1 MTKRYIVLETV
12 FANAKI
18 ISENEIIHG
27 NLMFADGVIRSVDR
41 GTSVPLGAIDCEG
54 DYVAPGLIE
63 LHTDNLERHLT
74 PRPKVNWPKRA
85 AILGHD
91 RELAGAGITSVFDAL
106 RVGSEADQKRQGY
119 LRYARETVDLIL
131 DQINHCAL
139 KVSHHIHLRAELCT
153 ETLVEELYE
162 FSVNDRVRL
171 ISLMDHTPGQRQ
183 FRDLSKHREY
193 LMGKHG
199 YNDAEVEAHWTKLRE
214 FQTLYLEKNRAATV
228 AYAKELGAILA
239 SHDDTT
245 PEDVFE
251 SVKLGISIAEFPT
264 TYEAAEAC
272 RAKKQF
278 IVMGAPNIVRGGSH
292 SGNVAAQELAA
303 AGLLDILSSDY
314 VPAALLNAAVCL
326 GIFLEDIA
334 AGIRTVTACPADA
347 AGLDDRGRIEPKKR
361 ADFVRFS
368 IHSGLP
374 VIQSVWSQGQRIA

>member
-1 MTKRYIVLETV
+1 MIETV

-18 ISENEIIHG
+18 ITENAMIHG
-27 NLMFADGVIRSVDR
+27 TLMFADGVIRSIDSGR
-41 GTSVPLGAIDCEG
+41 SVPSGAIDCEG

-85 AILGHD
+85 AVLGHD

-119 LRYARETVDLIL
+119 LRYARETVDHIL
-131 DQINHCAL
+131 DQINHNAL

-162 FSVNDRVRL
+162 FSENDRVRL
-171 ISLMDHTPGQRQ
+171 VSLMDHTPGQRQ

-193 LMGKHG
+193 LVGKHG

-214 FQTLYLEKNRAATV
+214 LQTLYLEKNRAATV
-228 AYAKELGAILA
+228 AYATEVGAILA

-245 PEDVFE
+245 LEDVLE
-251 SVKLGISIAEFPT
+251 SDRFGITVAEFPT
-264 TYEAAEAC
+264 TLEAAEAC
-272 RAKKQF
+272 RAKAQF

-292 SGNVAAQELAA
+292 SGNVAAQELARG
-303 AGLLDILSSDY
+303 GLLDILSSDY
-314 VPAALLNAAVCL
+314 VPAALLNAAVSL
-326 GIFLEDIA
+326 GTLLEDMA

-347 AGLDDRGRIEPKKR
+347 VGFDDRGRIAPEKR
-361 ADFVRFS
+361 ADLVRFAM
-368 IHSGLP
+368 HDGLP
-374 VIQSVWSQGQRIA
+374 IIKSVWSRGQRIA

>member
-1 MTKRYIVLETV
+1 MIETV

-18 ISENEIIHG
+18 ITENAIIQG
-27 NLMFADGVIRSVDR
+27 TLMFADGVIRSIDSGR
-41 GTSVPLGAIDCEG
+41 SVPSGAIDCEG

-85 AILGHD
+85 AVLGHD

-119 LRYARETVDLIL
+119 LRYARETVDHIL
-131 DQINHCAL
+131 DQINHRAL

-162 FSVNDRVRL
+162 FSENDRVRL
-171 ISLMDHTPGQRQ
+171 VSLMDHTPGQRQ

-193 LMGKHG
+193 LVGKHG

-214 FQTLYLEKNRAATV
+214 LQTLYLEKNRAATV
-228 AYAKELGAILA
+228 AYATEVGAILA

-245 PEDVFE
+245 LEDVLE
-251 SVKLGISIAEFPT
+251 SDRLGITVAEFPT
-264 TYEAAEAC
+264 TLEAAEAC
-272 RAKKQF
+272 RAKAQF

-292 SGNVAAQELAA
+292 SGNVAAQELARG
-303 AGLLDILSSDY
+303 GLLDILSSDY
-314 VPAALLNAAVCL
+314 VPAALLTAAVSL
-326 GIFLEDIA
+326 GNLLEDMA

-347 AGLDDRGRIEPKKR
+347 VGFDDRGRIAPEKR
-361 ADFVRFS
+361 ADLVRFAVQD
-368 IHSGLP
+368 GLP
-374 VIQSVWSQGQRIA
+374 MISSVWVRGTRVS

>member
-1 MTKRYIVLETV
+1 MIETV

-18 ISENEIIHG
+18 ITENAMIHG
-27 NLMFADGVIRSVDR
+27 TLMFADGVIRSIDSGR
-41 GTSVPLGAIDCEG
+41 SVPSGAIDCEG

-85 AILGHD
+85 AVLGHD

-106 RVGSEADQKRQGY
+106 RGGSEADQKRQGY
-119 LRYARETVDLIL
+119 LRYARETVDHIL
-131 DQINHCAL
+131 DQINHRAL

-162 FSVNDRVRL
+162 FSENDRVRL
-171 ISLMDHTPGQRQ
+171 VSLMDHTPGQRQ

-193 LMGKHG
+193 LVGKHG

-214 FQTLYLEKNRAATV
+214 LQTLYLEKNRAATV
-228 AYAKELGAILA
+228 AYATEVGAILA

-245 PEDVFE
+245 LEDVLE
-251 SVKLGISIAEFPT
+251 SDRLGITVAEFPT
-264 TYEAAEAC
+264 TLEAAEAC
-272 RAKKQF
+272 RAKAQF

-292 SGNVAAQELAA
+292 SGNVAAQELARG
-303 AGLLDILSSDY
+303 GLLDILSSDY
-314 VPAALLNAAVCL
+314 VPAALLTAAVSL
-326 GIFLEDIA
+326 GNLLEDMA

-347 AGLDDRGRIEPKKR
+347 VGFDDRGRIAPEKR
-361 ADFVRFS
+361 ADLVRFAM
-368 IHSGLP
+368 HDGLP
-374 VIQSVWSQGQRIA
+374 IIKSVWSRGQRIA

>member
-1 MTKRYIVLETV
+1 MIETV

-18 ISENEIIHG
+18 ITENAIIHG
-27 NLMFADGVIRSVDR
+27 TLMFADGVIRSIDSGR
-41 GTSVPLGAIDCEG
+41 SVPLGAIDCEG

-85 AILGHD
+85 AVLGHD

-119 LRYARETVDLIL
+119 LRYARETVDHIL
-131 DQINHCAL
+131 DQINHRAL

-171 ISLMDHTPGQRQ
+171 VSLMDHTPGQRQ
-183 FRDLSKHREY
+183 FRDMSKHREY

-214 FQTLYLEKNRAATV
+214 LQTLYLEKNRAATV
-228 AYAKELGAILA
+228 AYATEVGAILA

-245 PEDVFE
+245 LDDVLE
-251 SVKLGISIAEFPT
+251 SDRLGITVAEFPT
-264 TYEAAEAC
+264 TLEAAEAC
-272 RAKKQF
+272 RAKAQF

-292 SGNVAAQELAA
+292 SGNVAAQELARV
-303 AGLLDILSSDY
+303 GLLDILSSDY
-314 VPAALLNAAVCL
+314 VPAALLNAAVSL
-326 GIFLEDIA
+326 GTLLEDMA
-334 AGIRTVTACPADA
+334 AGIRTVTSCPADA
-347 AGLDDRGRIEPKKR
+347 VGFDDRGRIAPEKR
-361 ADFVRFS
+361 ADLVRFAM
-368 IHSGLP
+368 HDGLP
-374 VIQSVWSQGQRIA
+374 IIKSVWSRGQRIA

>member
-1 MTKRYIVLETV
+1 MIETV

-18 ISENEIIHG
+18 ITENAIIQG
-27 NLMFADGVIRSVDR
+27 TLMFADGVIRSIDSGR
-41 GTSVPLGAIDCEG
+41 SVPSGAIDCEG

-85 AILGHD
+85 AVLGHD

-119 LRYARETVDLIL
+119 LRYARETVDHIL
-131 DQINHCAL
+131 DQINHRAL

-162 FSVNDRVRL
+162 FSENDRVRL
-171 ISLMDHTPGQRQ
+171 VSLMDHTPGQRQ

-193 LMGKHG
+193 LVGKHG

-214 FQTLYLEKNRAATV
+214 LQTLYLEKNRAATV
-228 AYAKELGAILA
+228 AYATEVGAILA

-245 PEDVFE
+245 LEDVLE
-251 SVKLGISIAEFPT
+251 SDRLGITVAEFPT
-264 TYEAAEAC
+264 TLEAAEAC
-272 RAKKQF
+272 RAKAQF

-292 SGNVAAQELAA
+292 SGNVAAQELARV
-303 AGLLDILSSDY
+303 GLLDILSSDY
-314 VPAALLNAAVCL
+314 VPAALLNAAVSL
-326 GIFLEDIA
+326 GTLLEDMA

-347 AGLDDRGRIEPKKR
+347 VGFDDRGRIAPEKR
-361 ADFVRFS
+361 ADLVRFAM
-368 IHSGLP
+368 HDGLP
-374 VIQSVWSQGQRIA
+374 IIKPVWSRGQRIA

>member
-1 MTKRYIVLETV
+1 MIETV
-12 FANAKI
+12 FANAKVI
-18 ISENEIIHG
+18 TENAIIHG
-27 NLMFADGVIRSVDR
+27 TIMFADGVISSIDS
-41 GTSVPLGAIDCEG
+41 GTRVPLGAIDCEG

-85 AILGHD
+85 AVLGHD

-106 RVGSEADQKRQGY
+106 RVGSETDQKSHGY
-119 LRYARETVDLIL
+119 LRYARETVDHIL
-131 DQINHCAL
+131 DQINHRAL

-171 ISLMDHTPGQRQ
+171 VSLMDHTPGQRQ
-183 FRDLSKHREY
+183 FRDMSKHREY

-214 FQTLYLEKNRAATV
+214 LQTLYLEKNRAATV
-228 AYAKELGAILA
+228 AYATEVGAILA

-245 PEDVFE
+245 LDDVLE
-251 SVKLGISIAEFPT
+251 SDRLGITVAEFPT
-264 TYEAAEAC
+264 TLEAAEAC
-272 RAKKQF
+272 RAKAQF

-292 SGNVAAQELAA
+292 SGNVAAQELARG
-303 AGLLDILSSDY
+303 GLLDILSSDY
-314 VPAALLNAAVCL
+314 VPAALLNAAVSL
-326 GIFLEDIA
+326 GTLLEDMA

-347 AGLDDRGRIEPKKR
+347 VGFDDRGRIAPEKR
-361 ADFVRFS
+361 ADLVRFAM
-368 IHSGLP
+368 HDGLP
-374 VIQSVWSQGQRIA
+374 IIKSVWSRGQRIA

>member
-1 MTKRYIVLETV
+1 MIETV

-18 ISENEIIHG
+18 ITENAIIQG
-27 NLMFADGVIRSVDR
+27 TLMFADGVIRSIDSGR
-41 GTSVPLGAIDCEG
+41 SVPSGAIDCEG

-85 AILGHD
+85 AVLGHD

-119 LRYARETVDLIL
+119 LRYARETVDHIL
-131 DQINHCAL
+131 DQINHRAL

-162 FSVNDRVRL
+162 FSENDRVRL
-171 ISLMDHTPGQRQ
+171 VSLMDHTPGQRQ

-193 LMGKHG
+193 LVGKHG

-214 FQTLYLEKNRAATV
+214 LQTLYLEKNRAATV
-228 AYAKELGAILA
+228 AYATEVGAILA

-245 PEDVFE
+245 LEDVLE
-251 SVKLGISIAEFPT
+251 SDRLGITVAEFPT
-264 TYEAAEAC
+264 TLEAAEAC
-272 RAKKQF
+272 RAKAQF

-292 SGNVAAQELAA
+292 SGNVAAQELARG
-303 AGLLDILSSDY
+303 GLLDILSSDY
-314 VPAALLNAAVCL
+314 VPAALLTAAVSL
-326 GIFLEDIA
+326 GNLLEDMA

-347 AGLDDRGRIEPKKR
+347 VGFDDRGRIAPEKR
-361 ADFVRFS
+361 ADLVRFAM
-368 IHSGLP
+368 HDGLP
-374 VIQSVWSQGQRIA
+374 IIKSVWSRGQRIA

>member
-1 MTKRYIVLETV
+1 MIETV

-18 ISENEIIHG
+18 ITENAIIQG
-27 NLMFADGVIRSVDR
+27 TLMFADGVIRSIDSGR
-41 GTSVPLGAIDCEG
+41 SVPSGAIDCEG

-85 AILGHD
+85 AVLGHD

-119 LRYARETVDLIL
+119 LRYARETVDHIL
-131 DQINHCAL
+131 DQINHRAL

-162 FSVNDRVRL
+162 FSENDRVRL
-171 ISLMDHTPGQRQ
+171 VSLMDHTPGQRQ

-193 LMGKHG
+193 LVGKHG

-214 FQTLYLEKNRAATV
+214 LQTLYLEKNRAATV
-228 AYAKELGAILA
+228 AYATEVGAILA

-245 PEDVFE
+245 LEDVLE
-251 SVKLGISIAEFPT
+251 SDRLGVTVAEFPT
-264 TYEAAEAC
+264 TLEAAEAC
-272 RAKKQF
+272 RAKAQF

-292 SGNVAAQELAA
+292 SGNVAAQELARG
-303 AGLLDILSSDY
+303 GLLDILSSDY
-314 VPAALLNAAVCL
+314 VPAALLNAAVSL
-326 GIFLEDIA
+326 GTLLEDMA

-347 AGLDDRGRIEPKKR
+347 VGFDDRGRIAPEKR
-361 ADFVRFS
+361 ADLVRFAM
-368 IHSGLP
+368 HDGLP
-374 VIQSVWSQGQRIA
+374 IIKSVWSRGQRIA

>member
-1 MTKRYIVLETV
+1 MIETV

-18 ISENEIIHG
+18 ITENAIIHG
-27 NLMFADGVIRSVDR
+27 TIMFADGVISSIDS
-41 GTSVPLGAIDCEG
+41 GTRVPLGAIDCEG

-85 AILGHD
+85 AVLGHD

-119 LRYARETVDLIL
+119 LRYARETVDHIL
-131 DQINHCAL
+131 DQINHRAL

-162 FSVNDRVRL
+162 FSENDRVRL
-171 ISLMDHTPGQRQ
+171 VSLMDHTPGQRQ

-193 LMGKHG
+193 LVGKHG

-214 FQTLYLEKNRAATV
+214 LQTLYLEKNRAATV
-228 AYAKELGAILA
+228 AYATEVGAILA

-245 PEDVFE
+245 LEDVLE
-251 SVKLGISIAEFPT
+251 SDRLGITVAEFPT
-264 TYEAAEAC
+264 TLEAAEAC
-272 RAKKQF
+272 RAKAQF

-292 SGNVAAQELAA
+292 SGNVAAQELARG
-303 AGLLDILSSDY
+303 GLLDILSSDY
-314 VPAALLNAAVCL
+314 VPAALLNAAVSL
-326 GIFLEDIA
+326 GTLLEDMA

-347 AGLDDRGRIEPKKR
+347 VGFDDRGRIAPEKR
-361 ADFVRFS
+361 ADLVRFAM
-368 IHSGLP
+368 HDGLP
-374 VIQSVWSQGQRIA
+374 IIKSVWSRGQRIA

>member
-1 MTKRYIVLETV
+1 MIETV

-18 ISENEIIHG
+18 ITENAILHG
-27 NLMFADGVIRSVDR
+27 TIMFADGVISSIDS
-41 GTSVPLGAIDCEG
+41 GTRVPLGAIDCEG

-85 AILGHD
+85 AVLGHD

-106 RVGSEADQKRQGY
+106 RVGSEADQKSHGY
-119 LRYARETVDLIL
+119 LRYARETVDHIL
-131 DQINHCAL
+131 DQINHRAL

-171 ISLMDHTPGQRQ
+171 VSLMDHTPGQRQ
-183 FRDLSKHREY
+183 FRDMSKHREY

-214 FQTLYLEKNRAATV
+214 LQTLYLEKNRAATV
-228 AYAKELGAILA
+228 AYATEVGAILA

-245 PEDVFE
+245 LEDVLE
-251 SVKLGISIAEFPT
+251 SDRLGITVAEFPT
-264 TYEAAEAC
+264 TLEAAEAC
-272 RAKKQF
+272 RAKAQF

-292 SGNVAAQELAA
+292 SGNVAAQELARG
-303 AGLLDILSSDY
+303 GLLDILSSDY
-314 VPAALLNAAVCL
+314 VPAALLNAAVSL
-326 GIFLEDIA
+326 GTLLEDMA

-347 AGLDDRGRIEPKKR
+347 VGFDDRGRIAPEKR
-361 ADFVRFS
+361 ADLVRFAM
-368 IHSGLP
+368 HDGLP
-374 VIQSVWSQGQRIA
+374 IIKSVWSRGQRIA

>member
-1 MTKRYIVLETV
+1 MVETV

-18 ISENEIIHG
+18 ITENAIIHG
-27 NLMFADGVIRSVDR
+27 TLMFADGVIRSIDSGR
-41 GTSVPLGAIDCEG
+41 SVPSGAIDCEG

-85 AILGHD
+85 AVLGHD

-119 LRYARETVDLIL
+119 LRYARETVDHIL
-131 DQINHCAL
+131 DQINHRAL

-162 FSVNDRVRL
+162 FSENDRVRL
-171 ISLMDHTPGQRQ
+171 VSLMDHTPGQRQ

-193 LMGKHG
+193 LVGKHG

-214 FQTLYLEKNRAATV
+214 LQTLYLEKNRAATV
-228 AYAKELGAILA
+228 AYATEVGAILA

-245 PEDVFE
+245 LEDVLE
-251 SVKLGISIAEFPT
+251 SDRLGITVAEFPT
-264 TYEAAEAC
+264 TLEAAEAC
-272 RAKKQF
+272 RAKAQF

-292 SGNVAAQELAA
+292 SGNVAAQELARG
-303 AGLLDILSSDY
+303 GLLDILSSDY
-314 VPAALLNAAVCL
+314 VPAALLNAAVSL
-326 GIFLEDIA
+326 GTLLEDMA

-347 AGLDDRGRIEPKKR
+347 VGFDDRGRIAPEKR
-361 ADFVRFS
+361 ADLVRFAM
-368 IHSGLP
+368 HDGLP
-374 VIQSVWSQGQRIA
+374 IIKSVWSRGQRIA

>member
-1 MTKRYIVLETV
+1 MIETV

-18 ISENEIIHG
+18 ITENAIIHG
-27 NLMFADGVIRSVDR
+27 TIMFADGVISSIDSGRSVP
-41 GTSVPLGAIDCEG
+41 SGAIDCEG

-85 AILGHD
+85 AVLGHD

-106 RVGSEADQKRQGY
+106 RVGSEADQNRQGY
-119 LRYARETVDLIL
+119 LRYARETVDHIL
-131 DQINHCAL
+131 DQINHRAL

-162 FSVNDRVRL
+162 FSENDRVRL
-171 ISLMDHTPGQRQ
+171 VSLMDHTPGQRQ

-193 LMGKHG
+193 LVGKHG

-214 FQTLYLEKNRAATV
+214 LQTLYLEKNRAATV
-228 AYAKELGAILA
+228 AYATEVGAILA

-245 PEDVFE
+245 LDDVLE
-251 SVKLGISIAEFPT
+251 SDRLGITVAEFPT
-264 TYEAAEAC
+264 TLEAAEAC
-272 RAKKQF
+272 RAKAQF

-292 SGNVAAQELAA
+292 SGNVAAQELARG
-303 AGLLDILSSDY
+303 GLLDILSSDY
-314 VPAALLNAAVCL
+314 VPAALLNAAVSL
-326 GIFLEDIA
+326 GTLLEDMA

-347 AGLDDRGRIEPKKR
+347 VGFDDRGRIAPEKR
-361 ADFVRFS
+361 ADLVRFAM
-368 IHSGLP
+368 HDGLP
-374 VIQSVWSQGQRIA
+374 IIKSVWSRGQRIA

>member
-1 MTKRYIVLETV
+1 MIETV

-18 ISENEIIHG
+18 ITENAIIHG
-27 NLMFADGVIRSVDR
+27 TIMFADGVISSIDS
-41 GTSVPLGAIDCEG
+41 GTRVPLGAIDCEG

-85 AILGHD
+85 AVLGHD

-119 LRYARETVDLIL
+119 LRYARETVDHIL
-131 DQINHCAL
+131 DQINHRAL

-171 ISLMDHTPGQRQ
+171 VSLMDHTPGQRQ
-183 FRDLSKHREY
+183 FRDMSKHREY

-214 FQTLYLEKNRAATV
+214 LQTLYLEKNRAATV
-228 AYAKELGAILA
+228 AYATEVGAILA

-245 PEDVFE
+245 LEDVLE
-251 SVKLGISIAEFPT
+251 SDRLGITVAEFPT
-264 TYEAAEAC
+264 TLEAAEAC
-272 RAKKQF
+272 RAKAQF

-292 SGNVAAQELAA
+292 SGNVAAQELARV
-303 AGLLDILSSDY
+303 GLLDILSSDY
-314 VPAALLNAAVCL
+314 VPAALLNAAVSL
-326 GIFLEDIA
+326 GTLLEDMA

-347 AGLDDRGRIEPKKR
+347 VGFDDRGRIAPEKR
-361 ADFVRFS
+361 ADLVRFAM
-368 IHSGLP
+368 HDGLP
-374 VIQSVWSQGQRIA
+374 IIKSVWSRGQRIA

>member
-1 MTKRYIVLETV
+1 MIETV

-18 ISENEIIHG
+18 ITENAMIHG
-27 NLMFADGVIRSVDR
+27 TLMFADGVIRSIDSGR
-41 GTSVPLGAIDCEG
+41 SVPSGAIDCEG

-85 AILGHD
+85 AVLGHD

-119 LRYARETVDLIL
+119 LRYARETVDHIL
-131 DQINHCAL
+131 DQINHRAL

-162 FSVNDRVRL
+162 FSENDRVRL
-171 ISLMDHTPGQRQ
+171 VSLMDHTPGQRQ

-193 LMGKHG
+193 LVGKHG

-214 FQTLYLEKNRAATV
+214 LQTLYLEKNRAATV
-228 AYAKELGAILA
+228 AYATEVGAILA

-245 PEDVFE
+245 LEDVLE
-251 SVKLGISIAEFPT
+251 SDRFGITVAEFPT
-264 TYEAAEAC
+264 TLEAAEAC
-272 RAKKQF
+272 RAKAQF

-292 SGNVAAQELAA
+292 SGNVAAQELARG
-303 AGLLDILSSDY
+303 GLLDILSSDY
-314 VPAALLNAAVCL
+314 VPAALLNAAVSL
-326 GIFLEDIA
+326 GTLLEDMA

-347 AGLDDRGRIEPKKR
+347 VGFDDRGRIAPEKR
-361 ADFVRFS
+361 ADLVRFAM
-368 IHSGLP
+368 HDGLP
-374 VIQSVWSQGQRIA
+374 IIKSVWSRGQRIA

>member
-1 MTKRYIVLETV
+1 MIETV

-18 ISENEIIHG
+18 ITENAIIHG
-27 NLMFADGVIRSVDR
+27 TIMFADGVISSIDS
-41 GTSVPLGAIDCEG
+41 GTRVPLGAIDCEG

-85 AILGHD
+85 AVLGHD

-106 RVGSEADQKRQGY
+106 RVGSEADQNRQGY
-119 LRYARETVDLIL
+119 LRYARETVDHIL
-131 DQINHCAL
+131 DQINHRAL

-162 FSVNDRVRL
+162 FSDNDRVRL
-171 ISLMDHTPGQRQ
+171 VSLMDHTPGQRQ

-193 LMGKHG
+193 LVGKHG

-214 FQTLYLEKNRAATV
+214 LQTLYLEKNRAATV
-228 AYAKELGAILA
+228 AYATEVGAILA

-245 PEDVFE
+245 LDDVLE
-251 SVKLGISIAEFPT
+251 SDRLGITVAEFPT
-264 TYEAAEAC
+264 TLEAAEAC
-272 RAKKQF
+272 RAKAQF

-292 SGNVAAQELAA
+292 SGNVAAQELARG
-303 AGLLDILSSDY
+303 GLLDILSSDY
-314 VPAALLNAAVCL
+314 VPAALLNAAVSL
-326 GIFLEDIA
+326 GTLLEDMA

-347 AGLDDRGRIEPKKR
+347 VGFDDRGRIAPEKR
-361 ADFVRFS
+361 ADLVRFAM
-368 IHSGLP
+368 HDGLP
-374 VIQSVWSQGQRIA
+374 IIKSVWSRGQRIA

>member
-1 MTKRYIVLETV
+1 MTKRYIVIETV

-18 ISENEIIHG
+18 ITENAIIQG
-27 NLMFADGVIRSVDR
+27 TLMFADGVIRSIDSGR
-41 GTSVPLGAIDCEG
+41 SVPSGAIDCEG

-74 PRPKVNWPKRA
+74 PRPKVNWPKLA
-85 AILGHD
+85 AVLGHD

-119 LRYARETVDLIL
+119 LRYARETVDHIL
-131 DQINHCAL
+131 DQINHRAL

-162 FSVNDRVRL
+162 FSENDRVRL
-171 ISLMDHTPGQRQ
+171 VSLMDHTPGQRQ

-193 LMGKHG
+193 LVGKHG

-214 FQTLYLEKNRAATV
+214 LQTLYLEKNRAATV
-228 AYAKELGAILA
+228 AYATEVGAILA

-245 PEDVFE
+245 LEDVLE
-251 SVKLGISIAEFPT
+251 SDRLGVTVAEFPT
-264 TYEAAEAC
+264 TLEAAEAC
-272 RAKKQF
+272 RAKAQF

-292 SGNVAAQELAA
+292 SGNVAAQELARG
-303 AGLLDILSSDY
+303 GLLDILSSDY
-314 VPAALLNAAVCL
+314 VPAALLNAAVSL
-326 GIFLEDIA
+326 GTLLEDMA

-347 AGLDDRGRIEPKKR
+347 VGFDDRGRIAPEKR
-361 ADFVRFS
+361 ADLVRFAM
-368 IHSGLP
+368 HDGLP
-374 VIQSVWSQGQRIA
+374 IIKSVWSRGQRIA

>member
-1 MTKRYIVLETV
+1 MIETV
-12 FANAKI
+12 FANAKVI
-18 ISENEIIHG
+18 TENAIIHG
-27 NLMFADGVIRSVDR
+27 TIMFADGVISSIDS
-41 GTSVPLGAIDCEG
+41 GTRVPLGAIDCEG

-85 AILGHD
+85 AVLGHD

-106 RVGSEADQKRQGY
+106 RVGSETDQKSHGY
-119 LRYARETVDLIL
+119 LRYARETVDHIL
-131 DQINHCAL
+131 DQINHRAL

-171 ISLMDHTPGQRQ
+171 VSLMDHTPGQRQ
-183 FRDLSKHREY
+183 FRDMSKHREY

-214 FQTLYLEKNRAATV
+214 LQTLYLEKNRAATV
-228 AYAKELGAILA
+228 AYATEVGAILA

-245 PEDVFE
+245 LDDVLE
-251 SVKLGISIAEFPT
+251 SDRLGITVAEFPT
-264 TYEAAEAC
+264 TLEAAEAC
-272 RAKKQF
+272 RAKAQF

-292 SGNVAAQELAA
+292 SGNVAAQELARV
-303 AGLLDILSSDY
+303 GLLDILSSDY
-314 VPAALLNAAVCL
+314 VPAALLNAAVSL
-326 GIFLEDIA
+326 GTLLEDMA

-347 AGLDDRGRIEPKKR
+347 VGFDDRGRIAPEKR
-361 ADFVRFS
+361 ADLVRFAM
-368 IHSGLP
+368 HDGLP
-374 VIQSVWSQGQRIA
+374 IIKSVWSRGQRIA

>member
-1 MTKRYIVLETV
+1 MIETV

-18 ISENEIIHG
+18 ITENAIIHG
-27 NLMFADGVIRSVDR
+27 TIMFADGVISSIDS
-41 GTSVPLGAIDCEG
+41 GTRVPLGAIDCEG

-85 AILGHD
+85 AVLGHD

-106 RVGSEADQKRQGY
+106 RVGSEADQKSHGY
-119 LRYARETVDLIL
+119 LRYARETVDHIL
-131 DQINHCAL
+131 DQINHRAL

-171 ISLMDHTPGQRQ
+171 VSLMDHTPGQRQ
-183 FRDLSKHREY
+183 FRDMSKHREY

-214 FQTLYLEKNRAATV
+214 LQTLYLEKNRAATV
-228 AYAKELGAILA
+228 AYATEVGAILA

-245 PEDVFE
+245 LEDVLE
-251 SVKLGISIAEFPT
+251 SDRLGITVAEFPT
-264 TYEAAEAC
+264 TLEAAEAC
-272 RAKKQF
+272 RAKAQF

-292 SGNVAAQELAA
+292 SGNVAAQELARG
-303 AGLLDILSSDY
+303 GLLDILSSDY
-314 VPAALLNAAVCL
+314 VPAALLNAAVSL
-326 GIFLEDIA
+326 GTLLEDMA

-347 AGLDDRGRIEPKKR
+347 VGFDDRGRIAPEKR
-361 ADFVRFS
+361 ADLVRFAM
-368 IHSGLP
+368 HDGLP
-374 VIQSVWSQGQRIA
+374 IIKSVWSRGQRIV

>member
-1 MTKRYIVLETV
+1 MIETV

-18 ISENEIIHG
+18 ITENAIIHG
-27 NLMFADGVIRSVDR
+27 TIMFADGVISSIDS
-41 GTSVPLGAIDCEG
+41 GTRVPLGAIDCEG

-85 AILGHD
+85 AVLGHD

-106 RVGSEADQKRQGY
+106 RVGSEADQKSHGY
-119 LRYARETVDLIL
+119 LRYARETVDHIL
-131 DQINHCAL
+131 DQINHRAL

-171 ISLMDHTPGQRQ
+171 VSLMDHTPGQRQ
-183 FRDLSKHREY
+183 FRDMSKHREY

-214 FQTLYLEKNRAATV
+214 LQTLYLEKNRAATV
-228 AYAKELGAILA
+228 AYATEVGAILA

-245 PEDVFE
+245 LDDVLE
-251 SVKLGISIAEFPT
+251 SDRLGITVAEFPT
-264 TYEAAEAC
+264 TLEAAEAC
-272 RAKKQF
+272 RAKAQF

-292 SGNVAAQELAA
+292 SGNVAAQELARG
-303 AGLLDILSSDY
+303 GLLDILSSDY
-314 VPAALLNAAVCL
+314 VPAALLNAAVSL
-326 GIFLEDIA
+326 GTLLEDMA

-347 AGLDDRGRIEPKKR
+347 VGFDDRGRIAPEKR
-361 ADFVRFS
+361 ADLVRFAM
-368 IHSGLP
+368 HDGLP
-374 VIQSVWSQGQRIA
+374 IIKSVWSRGQRIA

>member
-1 MTKRYIVLETV
+1 MIETV

-18 ISENEIIHG
+18 ITENAIIQG
-27 NLMFADGVIRSVDR
+27 TLMFADGVIRSIDSGR
-41 GTSVPLGAIDCEG
+41 SVPSGAIDCEG

-85 AILGHD
+85 AVLGHD

-119 LRYARETVDLIL
+119 LRYARETVDHIL
-131 DQINHCAL
+131 DQINHRAL

-162 FSVNDRVRL
+162 FSENDRVRL
-171 ISLMDHTPGQRQ
+171 VSLMDHTPGQRQ

-193 LMGKHG
+193 LVGKHG

-214 FQTLYLEKNRAATV
+214 LQTLYLEKNRAATV
-228 AYAKELGAILA
+228 AYATEVGAILA

-245 PEDVFE
+245 LEDVLE
-251 SVKLGISIAEFPT
+251 SDRLGITVAEFPT
-264 TYEAAEAC
+264 TLEAAEAC
-272 RAKKQF
+272 RAKAQF

-292 SGNVAAQELAA
+292 SGNVAAQELARV
-303 AGLLDILSSDY
+303 GLLDILSSDY
-314 VPAALLNAAVCL
+314 VPAALLNAAVSL
-326 GIFLEDIA
+326 GTLLEDMA

-347 AGLDDRGRIEPKKR
+347 VGFDDRGRIAPEKR
-361 ADFVRFS
+361 ADLVRFAM
-368 IHSGLP
+368 HDGLP
-374 VIQSVWSQGQRIA
+374 IIKSVWSRGQRIA

>member
-1 MTKRYIVLETV
+1 MIETV

-18 ISENEIIHG
+18 ITENAIIQG
-27 NLMFADGVIRSVDR
+27 TLMFADGVIRSIDSGR
-41 GTSVPLGAIDCEG
+41 SVPSGAIDCEG

-85 AILGHD
+85 AVLGHD

-119 LRYARETVDLIL
+119 LRYARETVDHIL
-131 DQINHCAL
+131 DQINHRAL

-162 FSVNDRVRL
+162 FSDNDRVRL
-171 ISLMDHTPGQRQ
+171 VSLMDHTPGQRQ

-193 LMGKHG
+193 LVGKHG

-214 FQTLYLEKNRAATV
+214 LQTLYLEKNRAATV
-228 AYAKELGAILA
+228 AYATEVGAILA

-245 PEDVFE
+245 LEDVLE
-251 SVKLGISIAEFPT
+251 SDRLGITVAEFPT
-264 TYEAAEAC
+264 TLEAAEAC
-272 RAKKQF
+272 RAKAQF

-292 SGNVAAQELAA
+292 SGNVAAQELARG
-303 AGLLDILSSDY
+303 GLLDILSSDY
-314 VPAALLNAAVCL
+314 VPAALLNAAVSL
-326 GIFLEDIA
+326 GTLLEDMA

-347 AGLDDRGRIEPKKR
+347 VGFDDRGRIAPEKR
-361 ADFVRFS
+361 ADLVRFAM
-368 IHSGLP
+368 HDGLP
-374 VIQSVWSQGQRIA
+374 IIKSVWSRGQRIA

>member
-1 MTKRYIVLETV
+1 MIETV

-18 ISENEIIHG
+18 ITENAIIQG
-27 NLMFADGVIRSVDR
+27 TLMFADGVIRSIDSGR
-41 GTSVPLGAIDCEG
+41 SVPSGAIDCEG

-85 AILGHD
+85 AVLGHD

-119 LRYARETVDLIL
+119 LRYARETVDHIL
-131 DQINHCAL
+131 DQINHRAL

-162 FSVNDRVRL
+162 FSDNDRVRL
-171 ISLMDHTPGQRQ
+171 VSLMDHTPGQRQ

-193 LMGKHG
+193 LVGKHG

-214 FQTLYLEKNRAATV
+214 LQTLYLEKNRAATV
-228 AYAKELGAILA
+228 AYATEVGAILA

-245 PEDVFE
+245 LDDVLE
-251 SVKLGISIAEFPT
+251 SDRLGITVAEFPT
-264 TYEAAEAC
+264 TLEAAEAC
-272 RAKKQF
+272 RAKAQF

-292 SGNVAAQELAA
+292 SGNVAAQELARG
-303 AGLLDILSSDY
+303 GLLDILSSDY
-314 VPAALLNAAVCL
+314 VPAALLNAAVSL
-326 GIFLEDIA
+326 GTLLEDMA

-347 AGLDDRGRIEPKKR
+347 VGFDDRGRIAPEKR
-361 ADFVRFS
+361 ADLVRFAM
-368 IHSGLP
+368 HDGLP
-374 VIQSVWSQGQRIA
+374 IIKSVWSRGQRIA

>member
-1 MTKRYIVLETV
+1 MIETV

-18 ISENEIIHG
+18 ITENAIIQG
-27 NLMFADGVIRSVDR
+27 TLMFADGVIRSIDSGR
-41 GTSVPLGAIDCEG
+41 SVPSGAIDCEG

-85 AILGHD
+85 AVLGHD

-106 RVGSEADQKRQGY
+106 RVGSEADQKSHGY
-119 LRYARETVDLIL
+119 LRYARETVDHIL
-131 DQINHCAL
+131 DQINHRAL

-162 FSVNDRVRL
+162 FSENDRVRL
-171 ISLMDHTPGQRQ
+171 VSLMDHTPGQRQ

-193 LMGKHG
+193 LVGKHG

-214 FQTLYLEKNRAATV
+214 LQTLYLEKNRAATV
-228 AYAKELGAILA
+228 AYATEVGAILA

-245 PEDVFE
+245 LDDVLE
-251 SVKLGISIAEFPT
+251 SDRLGITVAEFPT
-264 TYEAAEAC
+264 TLEAAEAC
-272 RAKKQF
+272 RAKAQF

-292 SGNVAAQELAA
+292 SGNVAAQELARV
-303 AGLLDILSSDY
+303 GLLDILSSDY
-314 VPAALLNAAVCL
+314 VPAALLNAAVSL
-326 GIFLEDIA
+326 GTLLEDMA

-347 AGLDDRGRIEPKKR
+347 VGFDDRGRIAPEKR
-361 ADFVRFS
+361 ADLVRFAM
-368 IHSGLP
+368 HDGLP
-374 VIQSVWSQGQRIA
+374 IIKSVWSRGQRIA

>member
-1 MTKRYIVLETV
+1 MIETV

-18 ISENEIIHG
+18 ITENAIIQG
-27 NLMFADGVIRSVDR
+27 TLMFADGVIRSIDSGR
-41 GTSVPLGAIDCEG
+41 SVPSGAIDCEG

-85 AILGHD
+85 AVLGHD

-119 LRYARETVDLIL
+119 LRYARETVDHIL
-131 DQINHCAL
+131 DQINHRAL

-171 ISLMDHTPGQRQ
+171 VSLMDHTPGQRQ
-183 FRDLSKHREY
+183 FRDMSKHREY

-214 FQTLYLEKNRAATV
+214 LQTLYLEKNRAATV
-228 AYAKELGAILA
+228 AYATEVGAILA

-245 PEDVFE
+245 LEDVLE
-251 SVKLGISIAEFPT
+251 SDRLGITVAEFPT
-264 TYEAAEAC
+264 TLEAAEAC
-272 RAKKQF
+272 RAKAQF

-292 SGNVAAQELAA
+292 SGNVAAQELARG
-303 AGLLDILSSDY
+303 GLLDILSSDY
-314 VPAALLNAAVCL
+314 VPAALLNAAVSL
-326 GIFLEDIA
+326 GTLLEDMA
-334 AGIRTVTACPADA
+334 AGIRTVTSCPADA
-347 AGLDDRGRIEPKKR
+347 VGFDDRGRIAPEKR
-361 ADFVRFS
+361 ADLVRFAM
-368 IHSGLP
+368 HDGLP
-374 VIQSVWSQGQRIA
+374 IIKSVWSRGQRIA

>member
-1 MTKRYIVLETV
+1 MIETV
-12 FANAKI
+12 FANAKVI
-18 ISENEIIHG
+18 TENAIIHG
-27 NLMFADGVIRSVDR
+27 TIMFADGVISSIDS
-41 GTSVPLGAIDCEG
+41 GTRVPLGAIDCEG

-85 AILGHD
+85 AVLGHD

-106 RVGSEADQKRQGY
+106 RVGSEADQKSHGY
-119 LRYARETVDLIL
+119 LRYARETVDHIL
-131 DQINHCAL
+131 DQINHRAL

-171 ISLMDHTPGQRQ
+171 VSLMDHTPGQRQ
-183 FRDLSKHREY
+183 FRDMSKHREY

-214 FQTLYLEKNRAATV
+214 LQTLYLEKNRAATV
-228 AYAKELGAILA
+228 AYATEVGAILA

-245 PEDVFE
+245 LDDVLE
-251 SVKLGISIAEFPT
+251 SDRLGITVAEFPT
-264 TYEAAEAC
+264 TLEAAEAC
-272 RAKKQF
+272 RAKAQF

-292 SGNVAAQELAA
+292 SGNVAAQELARV
-303 AGLLDILSSDY
+303 GLLDILSSDY
-314 VPAALLNAAVCL
+314 VPAALLNAAVSL
-326 GIFLEDIA
+326 GTLLEDMA

-347 AGLDDRGRIEPKKR
+347 VGFDDRGRMAPEKR
-361 ADFVRFS
+361 ADLVRFAM
-368 IHSGLP
+368 HDGLP
-374 VIQSVWSQGQRIA
+374 IIKSVWSRGQRIA

>member
-1 MTKRYIVLETV
+1 MIETV

-18 ISENEIIHG
+18 ITENAIIQG
-27 NLMFADGVIRSVDR
+27 TLMFADGVIRSIDSGR
-41 GTSVPLGAIDCEG
+41 SVPLGAIDCEG

-85 AILGHD
+85 AVLGHD

-119 LRYARETVDLIL
+119 LRYARETVDHIL
-131 DQINHCAL
+131 DQINHRAL

-162 FSVNDRVRL
+162 FSENDRVRL
-171 ISLMDHTPGQRQ
+171 VSLMDHTPGQRQ

-193 LMGKHG
+193 LVGKHG

-214 FQTLYLEKNRAATV
+214 LQTLYLEKNRAATV
-228 AYAKELGAILA
+228 AYATEVGAILA

-245 PEDVFE
+245 LEDVLE
-251 SVKLGISIAEFPT
+251 SDRLGITVAEFPT
-264 TYEAAEAC
+264 TLEAAEAC
-272 RAKKQF
+272 RAKAQF

-292 SGNVAAQELAA
+292 SGNVAAQELARV
-303 AGLLDILSSDY
+303 GLLDILSSDY
-314 VPAALLNAAVCL
+314 VPAALLNAAVSL
-326 GIFLEDIA
+326 GTLLEDMA

-347 AGLDDRGRIEPKKR
+347 VGFDDRGRIAPEKR
-361 ADFVRFS
+361 ADLVRFAM
-368 IHSGLP
+368 HDGLP
-374 VIQSVWSQGQRIA
+374 IIKSVWSRGQRIA

>member
-1 MTKRYIVLETV
+1 MIETV

-18 ISENEIIHG
+18 ITENAIIQG
-27 NLMFADGVIRSVDR
+27 TLMFADGVIRSIDSGR
-41 GTSVPLGAIDCEG
+41 SVPSGAIDCEG

-85 AILGHD
+85 AVLAHD

-119 LRYARETVDLIL
+119 LRYARETVDHIL
-131 DQINHCAL
+131 DQINHRAL

-162 FSVNDRVRL
+162 FSENDRVRL
-171 ISLMDHTPGQRQ
+171 VSLMDHTPGQRQ

-193 LMGKHG
+193 LVGKHG

-214 FQTLYLEKNRAATV
+214 LQTLYLEKNRAATV
-228 AYAKELGAILA
+228 AYATEVGAILA

-245 PEDVFE
+245 LEDVLE
-251 SVKLGISIAEFPT
+251 SDRLGVTVAEFPT
-264 TYEAAEAC
+264 TLEAAEAC
-272 RAKKQF
+272 RAKAQF

-292 SGNVAAQELAA
+292 SGNVAAQELARG
-303 AGLLDILSSDY
+303 GLLDILSSDY
-314 VPAALLNAAVCL
+314 VPAALLNAAVSL
-326 GIFLEDIA
+326 GTLLEDMA

-347 AGLDDRGRIEPKKR
+347 VGFDDRGRIAPEKR
-361 ADFVRFS
+361 ADLVRFAM
-368 IHSGLP
+368 HDGLP
-374 VIQSVWSQGQRIA
+374 IIKSVWSRGQRIA

>member
-1 MTKRYIVLETV
+1 MIETV

-18 ISENEIIHG
+18 ITENAIIHG
-27 NLMFADGVIRSVDR
+27 TIMFADGVISSIDS
-41 GTSVPLGAIDCEG
+41 GTRVPLGAIDCEG

-85 AILGHD
+85 AVLGHD

-119 LRYARETVDLIL
+119 LRYARETVDHIL
-131 DQINHCAL
+131 DQINHRAL

-162 FSVNDRVRL
+162 FSENDRVRL
-171 ISLMDHTPGQRQ
+171 VSLMDHTPGQRQ

-193 LMGKHG
+193 LVGKHG

-214 FQTLYLEKNRAATV
+214 LQTLYLEKNRAATV
-228 AYAKELGAILA
+228 AYATEVGAILA

-245 PEDVFE
+245 LEDVLE
-251 SVKLGISIAEFPT
+251 SDRLGITVAEFPT
-264 TYEAAEAC
+264 TLEAAEAC
-272 RAKKQF
+272 RAKAQF

-292 SGNVAAQELAA
+292 SGNVAAQELARV
-303 AGLLDILSSDY
+303 GLLDILSSDY
-314 VPAALLNAAVCL
+314 VPAALLNAAVSL
-326 GIFLEDIA
+326 GTLLEDMA

-347 AGLDDRGRIEPKKR
+347 VGFDDRGRIAPEKR
-361 ADFVRFS
+361 ADLVRFAM
-368 IHSGLP
+368 HDGLP
-374 VIQSVWSQGQRIA
+374 IIKSVWSRGQRIA

>member
-1 MTKRYIVLETV
+1 MIETV

-18 ISENEIIHG
+18 ITENAIIHG
-27 NLMFADGVIRSVDR
+27 TIMFADGVISSIDS
-41 GTSVPLGAIDCEG
+41 GTRVPLGAIDCEG

-85 AILGHD
+85 AVLGHD

-106 RVGSEADQKRQGY
+106 RVGSEADQNRQGY
-119 LRYARETVDLIL
+119 LRYARETVDHIL
-131 DQINHCAL
+131 DQINHRAL

-162 FSVNDRVRL
+162 FSENDRVRL
-171 ISLMDHTPGQRQ
+171 VSLMDHTPGQRQ

-193 LMGKHG
+193 LVGKHG

-214 FQTLYLEKNRAATV
+214 LQTLYLEKNRAATV
-228 AYAKELGAILA
+228 AYATEVGAILA

-245 PEDVFE
+245 LEDVLE
-251 SVKLGISIAEFPT
+251 SDRLGITVAEFPT
-264 TYEAAEAC
+264 TLEAAEAC
-272 RAKKQF
+272 RAKAQF

-292 SGNVAAQELAA
+292 SGNVAAQELARG
-303 AGLLDILSSDY
+303 GLLDILSSDY
-314 VPAALLNAAVCL
+314 VPAALLNAAVSL
-326 GIFLEDIA
+326 GTLLEDMA

-347 AGLDDRGRIEPKKR
+347 VGFDDRGRIAPEKR
-361 ADFVRFS
+361 ADLVRFAM
-368 IHSGLP
+368 HDGLP
-374 VIQSVWSQGQRIA
+374 IIKSVWSRGQRIA